1 MAFNSP
7 KFNTPKFGEPT
18 PLLVTT
24 NLTKA
29 ISINKLDSQYE
40 KVGNNIG
47 FVNASFQAM
56 IKSVGWVGGQAWC
69 AYYVKLVFMQMY
81 SFDRVWLSKNISGL
95 AMGNLATIENLNKQG
110 DNRYIA
116 FRTNDVQVGDV
127 FCMQYPS
134 GGGHTG
140 IVTEILG
147 ASGSGFKVKT
157 IEGNTGASGTREG
170 DKTMPLTRT
179 LTIGKDT
186 MGGILKGY
194 WRRNF
199 TDAEREQLR
208 YDEQQGTFV
217 FNGQE
222 VVNPKGW
229 QTNPLNPFSAMQK

>member
-1 MAFNSP
+1 MAFNTP

-18 PLLVTT
+18 PLLITT

-29 ISINKLDSQYE
+29 ISINKLDTQYE
-40 KVGNNIG
+40 KVGNNKG
-47 FVNASFQAM
+47 FVNASFEAM
-56 IKSVGWVGGQAWC
+56 IKSVGWQGGQAWC

-95 AMGNLATIENLNKQG
+95 AMGNLVTIENLNKQG
-110 DNRYIA
+110 DRRYVA
-116 FRTNDVQVGDV
+116 SRSNDVQIGDV

-140 IVTEILG
+140 IVTEILS
-147 ASGSGFKVKT
+147 ASGNGFKVKT

-179 LTIGKDT
+179 LTIGQNT

-199 TDAEREQLR
+199 TNAEKEQLR
-208 YDEQQGTFV
+208 YDEQQGTFILS
-217 FNGQE
+217 GQE
-222 VVNPKGW
+222 VINPKGW
-229 QTNPLNPFSAMQK
+229 ATNPLNPMNIQR

>member
-1 MAFNSP
+1 MAFNTP

-18 PLLVTT
+18 PLLITT

-29 ISINKLDSQYE
+29 ISTNKLDSQYE
-40 KVGNNIG
+40 KIGKNIG
-47 FVNASFQAM
+47 FVNASFEAM
-56 IKSVGWVGGQAWC
+56 MKSVDWVSSQAWC

-95 AMGNLATIENLNKQG
+95 AMGNLATIEKLNRQG
-110 DNRYIA
+110 DVRYIA
-116 FRTNDVQVGDV
+116 SRKNDVQIGDV
-127 FCMQYPS
+127 FCMQYAS

-147 ASGSGFKVKT
+147 ASGNGFKVKT

-170 DKTMPLTRT
+170 DKTASQTRT
-179 LTIGKDT
+179 MVIGQDT
-186 MGGILKGY
+186 LGGILKGY

-208 YDEQQGTFV
+208 YDEAQGTFV
-217 FNGQE
+217 FSGQE

-229 QTNPLNPFSAMQK
+229 LTNPLNPYNFQSK